1 MDNKNFSYK
10 RAAKRIKRIKG
21 FYIHLTAYLIVN
33 SYIFFANLLHTG
45 LSVALY
51 SMIGTGIFWGIGIFF
66 HWFSVFGKNFFF
78 SKEWEERKIKK
89 LMKE

>member
-1 MDNKNFSYK
+1 MKNTTHSYK
-10 RAAKRIKRIKG
+10 RVAKRVKNIKG
-21 FYIHLTAYLIVN
+21 FYIHLTAYLVVN

-45 LSVALY
+45 FRTALY
-51 SMIGTGIFWGIGIFF
+51 SMVGTGVFWGIGIFF

-89 LMKE
+89 LMEE